1 MRAQQPY
8 APMTPQGAVRMKR
21 MLYWVASAGVE
32 SEHGWTQMMPG
43 PGGMGLG
50 MSIATASM

>member
-1 MRAQQPY
+1 
-8 APMTPQGAVRMKR
+8 MTPQGAVRMKR